1 VTNRRSFIQLL
12 AAATSLPALGASS
25 VRAQTANVVR
35 IINGFP
41 SGGVVDAVSRRVG
54 EGMTGTDYASSVV
67 VENRTGA
74 GGRLACVAAKGAP
87 ADGNTLLLTPDT
99 VLTLYPVIYS
109 KLDYDPF
116 KDLLPVSTV
125 AATTD
130 ALAVGPLVPEQI
142 RTVRDFLAWS
152 KSNPQHASYGSPG
165 TGSPLHL
172 LGSLLSR
179 EGDTN
184 LKHIPYRGAA
194 PGVTELMGGQ
204 IAALLAPT
212 GNFLAAY
219 RAGKL
224 RILGTSGLKRTP
236 FTPDIPTFSEQKYA
250 GDYPAEDQWFGF
262 FAPRGTQATAI
273 AKAHA
278 AIQLAL
284 NNQRTV
290 ESLATLG
297 MVASRSSPDGMRS
310 SLAIQHEKWGALV
323 KRLGFTAES

>member
-1 VTNRRSFIQLL
+1 MTNRRSFIQLL

-179 EGDTN
+179 EGDAD

-204 IAALLAPT
+204 IAAMFAPT
-212 GNFLAAY
+212 GNFLAAS

-224 RILGTSGLKRTP
+224 RILATSGLKRTP
-236 FTPDIPTFSEQKYA
+236 FTPNVPTFTEQNYA
-250 GDYPAEDQWFGF
+250 GDYPSVDQWLGF
-262 FAPRGTQATAI
+262 FAPNGTQATAI

-278 AIQLAL
+278 AIQHAL
-284 NNQRTV
+284 SSQRV
-290 ESLATLG
+290 IQSLATFG
-297 MVASRSSPDGMRS
+297 MAPSGSSTGGMRG
-310 SLAIQHEKWGALV
+310 SLAVRYEKWGTLV

>member
-1 VTNRRSFIQLL
+1 MTNRRSFIQRL

-25 VRAQTANVVR
+25 VRAQTINVVK

-41 SGGVVDAVSRRVG
+41 PGGVVDAVSRRIG
-54 EGMTGTDYASSVV
+54 EGMVGTDYASSVV
-67 VENRTGA
+67 VDNRNGA

-99 VLTLYPVIYS
+99 VLTLYPFIYS
-109 KLDYDPF
+109 KLDYEPF
-116 KDLLPVSTV
+116 KDLLPVSIGAV
-125 AATTD
+125 TTD

-179 EGDTN
+179 ESDAN

-204 IAALLAPT
+204 IAAMLAPT
-212 GNFLAAY
+212 GNFLATY
-219 RAGKL
+219 RSGKL

-236 FTPDIPTFSEQKYA
+236 FTPDVPTFSEQKYA
-250 GDYPAEDQWFGF
+250 GDYPVGDQWFGF
-262 FAPRGTQATAI
+262 FAPSGTQATAI

-278 AIQLAL
+278 AIQHAL
-284 NNQRTV
+284 GNRRVV
-290 ESLATLG
+290 ESLATFG
-297 MVASRSSPDGMRS
+297 MVANGSSPGEMRS
-310 SLAIQHEKWGALV
+310 SLATQYEKWGALV
-323 KRLGFTAES
+323 SRLGFTAES

>member
-1 VTNRRSFIQLL
+1 MTNRRSFLQLL
-12 AAATSLPALGASS
+12 AAATSLSALGAPG
-25 VRAQTANVVR
+25 VRAQTANVVK

-41 SGGVVDAVSRRVG
+41 SGGVVDAVSRRIG

-67 VENRTGA
+67 VDNRAGA

-99 VLTLYPVIYS
+99 VLTLYPFIYS

-116 KDLLPVSTV
+116 KDLLPVSIGAV
-125 AATTD
+125 TTD
-130 ALAVGPLVPEQI
+130 ALAVGPLVPKQI

-152 KSNPQHASYGSPG
+152 KNNPQHASYGSPG

-179 EGDTN
+179 EGDAD

-204 IAALLAPT
+204 IAAMLAPT

-224 RILGTSGLKRTP
+224 RILGTSGLNRTP
-236 FTPDIPTFSEQKYA
+236 FTPDVPTFSEQKYA
-250 GDYPAEDQWFGF
+250 GDYPAGDQWFGF
-262 FAPRGTQATAI
+262 FVPNGTQVTAI

-278 AIQLAL
+278 AIQHAL
-284 NNQRTV
+284 NNQRV
-290 ESLATLG
+290 IESLATFG
-297 MVASRSSPDGMRS
+297 MVASGSTPGRMRS
-310 SLAIQHEKWGALV
+310 SLVMQYEKWGQLV
-323 KRLGFTAES
+323 QRLGFTAES